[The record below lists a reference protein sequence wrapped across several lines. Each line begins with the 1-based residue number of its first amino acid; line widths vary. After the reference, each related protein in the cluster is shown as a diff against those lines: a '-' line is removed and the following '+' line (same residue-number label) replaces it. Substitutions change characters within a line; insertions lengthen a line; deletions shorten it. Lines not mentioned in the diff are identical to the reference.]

1 MRDTDCGCGNNDQ
14 TQSGCG
20 CGSGGWTGQ
29 SDCNCQRENAAGI
42 QRRSTENT
50 GRMSETPDCGCHQ
63 MSRQGG
69 MQRYDRELKESAA
82 FDSVPGMEMTDG
94 HPYPVYRETDEV
106 R

>member
-1 MRDTDCGCGNNDQ
+1 MIAAAKMMAGLDSQAATASGRTQQGC
-14 TQSGCG
+14 SGEAAKLPDLCRN
-20 CGSGGWTGQ
+20 SRN
-29 SDCNCQRENAAGI
+29 CNCRQ
-42 QRRSTENT
+42 
-50 GRMSETPDCGCHQ
+50 Q

-106 R
+106 